1 MSAAQGEEHLMS
13 HHRNSGE
20 IGRPRARLRRHTAA
34 ALTVVAAVAVAMTV
48 AACGSSGSSST
59 SGGGSKVAVALV
71 LKTFTNPYFVTMKQD
86 AQAEA
91 TKQGVA
97 LTVTAGQTD
106 GDTSTQIASIENAI
120 SAGAK
125 GILITPNG
133 PAVTPAIQ
141 KARAA
146 GIEVIALDT
155 VPTPPSTVNITYA
168 TDNTQAGRLIGQWTA
183 AQLHGKPAVIAMLD
197 LFNNQ
202 VVSVDLN
209 RDHGF
214 LEGMGINPGNL
225 AVNGGE
231 KSTGKYSGG
240 TYTIACHQP
249 TQGAIDGG
257 RTAMETCLSKN
268 PNINVVYSINEPAG
282 IGASNALTAAGK
294 KGVTIVSIDGGCT
307 GVNEVKKG
315 VIGATSQQYPGK
327 MAALGVDAIKTLATT
342 KVAPTVS
349 AGLNFHNT
357 GVTLVTDKPVAGL
370 SAVSST
376 QGATTCWGPIA

>member
-1 MSAAQGEEHLMS
+1 MCV
-13 HHRNSGE
+13 
-20 IGRPRARLRRHTAA
+20 AA
-34 ALTVVAAVAVAMTV
+34 AMTI
-48 AACGSSGSSST
+48 AACGSSSSSSSSASAGGSSSG
-59 SGGGSKVAVALV
+59 SSGGSKVSIALI
-71 LKTFTNPYFVTMKQD
+71 LKTFSNPYFVTMKQD
-86 AQAEA
+86 AQTEA
-91 TKQGVA
+91 AKQGVA

-106 GDTSTQIASIENAI
+106 GDTSTQISSIENAI
-120 SAGAK
+120 SAGDK

-141 KARAA
+141 KAKAA
-146 GIEVIALDT
+146 GLEVIALDT
-155 VPTPPSTVNITYA
+155 VPTPPSTVNISFA
-168 TDNTQAGRLIGQWTA
+168 TDNFEAGKLIGQWTA
-183 AQLHGKPAVIAMLD
+183 SQLKGKPAVIAMLD

-202 VVSVDLN
+202 VVSVDIN

-214 LEGMGINPGNL
+214 LTGMGIDPGNP
-225 AVNGGE
+225 AANGGE
-231 KSTGKYSGG
+231 KSTGTYKGGG
-240 TYTIACHQP
+240 TYTIACHEP

-315 VIGATSQQYPGK
+315 IFGATSQQYPGK

-342 KVAPTVS
+342 KVAPTLS

-357 GVTLVTDKPVAGL
+357 GVTLITDKPVAGVP
-370 SAVSST
+370 SVSST
-376 QGATTCWGPIA
+376 QGATTCWGTIS

>member
-1 MSAAQGEEHLMS
+1 
-13 HHRNSGE
+13 
-20 IGRPRARLRRHTAA
+20 
-34 ALTVVAAVAVAMTV
+34 
-48 AACGSSGSSST
+48 
-59 SGGGSKVAVALV
+59 
-71 LKTFTNPYFVTMKQD
+71 
-86 AQAEA
+86 
-91 TKQGVA
+91 
-97 LTVTAGQTD
+97 
-106 GDTSTQIASIENAI
+106 
-120 SAGAK
+120 
-125 GILITPNG
+125 
-133 PAVTPAIQ
+133 VTPAIQ

-231 KSTGKYSGG
+231 KPSGKYSGG

-282 IGASNALTAAGK
+282 IGASNALQAAGK
-294 KGVTIVSIDGGCT
+294 KGATIVSIDGGCT

-327 MAALGVDAIKTLATT
+327 MAALGVDAIKTLATQ

-357 GVTLVTDKPVAGL
+357 GVTLVTDKPVPGL

-376 QGATTCWGPIA
+376 QGATTCWGPIS

>member
-1 MSAAQGEEHLMS
+1 MS
-13 HHRNSGE
+13 HHRSSGE
-20 IGRPRARLRRHTAA
+20 IGSPWAGLRRHTAA
-34 ALTVVAAVAVAMTV
+34 ALTVAVAVAAALTV
-48 AACGSSGSSST
+48 AACGSSGSSGSSST

-91 TKQGVA
+91 AKQGVD
-97 LTVTAGQTD
+97 LTVTAGKTD

-155 VPTPPSTVNITYA
+155 VPTPPSTVNLTYA
-168 TDNTQAGRLIGQWTA
+168 TDNLQAGKLIGQWTA

-214 LEGMGINPGNL
+214 LEGMGINPGNTT
-225 AVNGGE
+225 VNGGE
-231 KSTGKYSGG
+231 KSTGRYSGG
-240 TYTIACHQP
+240 TYTVACHEP

-282 IGASNALTAAGK
+282 IGASNALQAAGK

-315 VIGATSQQYPGK
+315 VIAATSQQYPGK

-376 QGATTCWGPIA
+376 QGATTCWGPVS

>member
-1 MSAAQGEEHLMS
+1 
-13 HHRNSGE
+13 
-20 IGRPRARLRRHTAA
+20 
-34 ALTVVAAVAVAMTV
+34 
-48 AACGSSGSSST
+48 
-59 SGGGSKVAVALV
+59 VALV
-71 LKTFTNPYFVTMKQD
+71 LKNFTNPYFVTMKQD

-91 TKQGVA
+91 SKQGVA
-97 LTVTAGQTD
+97 LTVTAGQKD
-106 GDTSTQIASIENAI
+106 GDTSTQVASIENAI
-120 SAGAK
+120 SAGDK

-155 VPTPPSTVNITYA
+155 VPTPPSTVNLTYA
-168 TDNTQAGRLIGQWTA
+168 TDNLQAGKLIGQWTA

-202 VVSVDLN
+202 VVSVDLS

-225 AVNGGE
+225 AVNGAE
-231 KSTGKYSGG
+231 KSSGNYSGG
-240 TYTIACHQP
+240 TYTIACHEP

-282 IGASNALTAAGK
+282 IGANNALQAAGK

-315 VIGATSQQYPGK
+315 VIAATSQQYPGK

-349 AGLNFHNT
+349 AGLDFHNT
-357 GVTLVTDKPVAGL
+357 GVTLITDKPVTAV
-370 SAVSST
+370 SSVSST
-376 QGATTCWGPIA
+376 QGATTCWGPIS

>member
-1 MSAAQGEEHLMS
+1 MCV
-13 HHRNSGE
+13 
-20 IGRPRARLRRHTAA
+20 AA
-34 ALTVVAAVAVAMTV
+34 ALTV
-48 AACGSSGSSST
+48 AACGSSGSSSSSA
-59 SGGGSKVAVALV
+59 SGGSSSGGSKVSVALI
-71 LKTFTNPYFVTMKQD
+71 LKNFTNPYFVTMRHD

-91 TKQGVA
+91 AKQGIA
-97 LTVTAGQTD
+97 LTVTAGQKD

-120 SAGAK
+120 SAGDK

-133 PAVTPAIQ
+133 PAVTPAIA
-141 KARAA
+141 KAKAA

-168 TDNTQAGRLIGQWTA
+168 TDNFQAGKLIGQWTRS
-183 AQLHGKPAVIAMLD
+183 QLHGKPAVIAMLD

-202 VVSVDLN
+202 VVSVDVN

-214 LEGMGINPGNL
+214 LTGMGINPGNP
-225 AVNGGE
+225 AANGGE
-231 KSTGKYSGG
+231 KSSGSYAGG

-282 IGASNALTAAGK
+282 IGANNALQAAGK
-294 KGVTIVSIDGGCT
+294 KGVLIVSIDGGCT

-327 MAALGVDAIKTLATT
+327 MAALGIDAIKTLATK
-342 KVAPTVS
+342 KVAPTTS

-357 GVTLVTDKPVAGL
+357 GVTLITDKAVAGVP
-370 SAVSST
+370 SVSST
-376 QGATTCWGPIA
+376 QGATTCWGAVS

>member
-1 MSAAQGEEHLMS
+1 MGRRRLAVAALG
-13 HHRNSGE
+13 
-20 IGRPRARLRRHTAA
+20 AAA
-34 ALTVVAAVAVAMTV
+34 ALTV
-48 AACGSSGSSST
+48 AACGSSSSSPSGGSSSG
-59 SGGGSKVAVALV
+59 SSKVAVALV
-71 LKTFTNPYFVTMKQD
+71 LKNFTNPYFVTMKQD

-91 TKQGVA
+91 AKQGVN
-97 LTVTAGQTD
+97 LSVSAGKAD
-106 GDTSTQIASIENAI
+106 GDTSTQVAAIENAI
-120 SAGAK
+120 SAGDK

-133 PAVTPAIQ
+133 PAVNAAIG
-141 KARAA
+141 KARKA

-155 VPTPPSTVNITYA
+155 PPAPASTVNVTFA
-168 TDNTQAGRLIGQWTA
+168 TDNLQAGKLIGKWTA

-202 VVSVDLN
+202 IVSVDLN

-225 AVNGGE
+225 TVNGGE
-231 KSTGKYSGG
+231 KASGNYSGG

-282 IGASNALTAAGK
+282 IGANEALQAARK

-327 MAALGVDAIKTLATT
+327 MASLGVDAIKTLVNTH
-342 KVAPTVS
+342 VAPT
-349 AGLNFHNT
+349 ATPGLDFHST

-370 SAVSST
+370 PSVSST
-376 QGATTCWGPIA
+376 QGATTCWGTIS

>member
-1 MSAAQGEEHLMS
+1 MAQ
-13 HHRNSGE
+13 HRF
-20 IGRPRARLRRHTAA
+20 RRAPTERRRRH
-34 ALTVVAAVAVAMTV
+34 LTVGFLIVAAGLAV
-48 AACGSSGSSST
+48 AACGSSSSGSSSS
-59 SGGGSKVAVALV
+59 SGGSSGSAGSKVSVALV
-71 LKTFTNPYFVTMKQD
+71 LKNFTNPYFVTMKQD

-91 TKQGVA
+91 AKQGVD
-97 LTVTAGQTD
+97 LTVTAGQKD
-106 GDTSTQIASIENAI
+106 GDTTSQISSIENAI

-133 PAVTPAIQ
+133 PAVTPAIA

-146 GIEVIALDT
+146 GLEVIALDT
-155 VPTPPSTVNITYA
+155 VPTPPSTVNLTYA
-168 TDNTQAGRLIGQWTA
+168 TDNTQAGKLIGQWAA

-214 LEGMGINPGNL
+214 LEGMGIKPGNL

-231 KSTGKYSGG
+231 KPSGNYSGG
-240 TYTIACHQP
+240 TYTIACHEP

-257 RTAMETCLSKN
+257 RMETCLSKN

-282 IGASNALTAAGK
+282 IGANNALQAAGK

-307 GVNEVKKG
+307 GVSQVKKG
-315 VIGATSQQYPGK
+315 VIAATSQQYPGK

-342 KVAPTVS
+342 KVAPTAS
-349 AGLNFHNT
+349 AGLDFHNT
-357 GVTLVTDKPVAGL
+357 GVTLITDKPAGGVP
-370 SAVSST
+370 SVSST
-376 QGATTCWGPIA
+376 QGATTCWGPIS